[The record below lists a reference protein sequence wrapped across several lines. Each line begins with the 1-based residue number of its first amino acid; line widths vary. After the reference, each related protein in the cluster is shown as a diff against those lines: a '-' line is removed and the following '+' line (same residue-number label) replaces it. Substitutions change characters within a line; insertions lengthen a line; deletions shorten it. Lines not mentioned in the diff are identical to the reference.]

1 MNKRRSKSA
10 EASTLR
16 PSTLS
21 HPSATQL
28 PSLRRRSSRR
38 RNPTRP
44 SSEPSTCK
52 LPPIV
57 DGNAKLKQ
65 DLNDYRKN
73 LEKRNL
79 IRLTTSREIER
90 ADSSSD
96 SSSASPLT
104 SPRDV
109 VVFKEEK
116 SVVEEE
122 EEEQSP
128 LFMTQDIS
136 AISSPPCSKE
146 ENESVRKQIEEI
158 DRRLSELSSATPSKE
173 TDGNEASQ
181 RT

>member
-16 PSTLS
+16 SS
-21 HPSATQL
+21 HTTTL
-28 PSLRRRSSRR
+28 PSLCRRHRGASRR
-38 RNPTRP
+38 KRTRP
-44 SSEPSTCK
+44 SSEPPSSCK
-52 LPPIV
+52 LPPIVVV

-65 DLNDYRKN
+65 DLNDYLKN

-79 IRLTTSREIER
+79 IRVTTSREIER
-90 ADSSSD
+90 ADSSSESSE
-96 SSSASPLT
+96 SSST

-116 SVVEEE
+116 SEEE

-136 AISSPPCSKE
+136 AISSPCSKE

>member
-21 HPSATQL
+21 RPSATQL

-38 RNPTRP
+38 RNQTRP

-65 DLNDYRKN
+65 DLNDYLKN

-90 ADSSSD
+90 ADSSSE
-96 SSSASPLT
+96 SSSSSPLT

-116 SVVEEE
+116 SVEE

-173 TDGNEASQ
+173 TNKNEASQ

>member
-1 MNKRRSKSA
+1 
-10 EASTLR
+10 
-16 PSTLS
+16 
-21 HPSATQL
+21 
-28 PSLRRRSSRR
+28 
-38 RNPTRP
+38 
-44 SSEPSTCK
+44 
-52 LPPIV
+52 
-57 DGNAKLKQ
+57 
-65 DLNDYRKN
+65 LNDYLKN

-79 IRLTTSREIER
+79 IRVTTSREIER
-90 ADSSSD
+90 ADSSSESSE
-96 SSSASPLT
+96 SSST

-116 SVVEEE
+116 SEEE

-136 AISSPPCSKE
+136 AISSPCSKE

>member
-16 PSTLS
+16 SS
-21 HPSATQL
+21 HTTTL
-28 PSLRRRSSRR
+28 PSLCRRHRSASRR
-38 RNPTRP
+38 KRTRP
-44 SSEPSTCK
+44 SSEPPSSCK
-52 LPPIV
+52 LPPIVVV

-65 DLNDYRKN
+65 DLNDYLKN

-79 IRLTTSREIER
+79 IRVTTSREIER
-90 ADSSSD
+90 ADSSSESSE
-96 SSSASPLT
+96 SSST

-116 SVVEEE
+116 SEEE

-136 AISSPPCSKE
+136 AISSPCSKE

>member
-16 PSTLS
+16 SS
-21 HPSATQL
+21 HTTTL
-28 PSLRRRSSRR
+28 PSLCRRHRSASRR
-38 RNPTRP
+38 KRTRP
-44 SSEPSTCK
+44 SSEPPSSCK
-52 LPPIV
+52 LPPIVVV

-65 DLNDYRKN
+65 DLNDYLKN

-90 ADSSSD
+90 ADSSSE
-96 SSSASPLT
+96 SSSSSSPLT

-136 AISSPPCSKE
+136 AISSPCSKE

>member
-38 RNPTRP
+38 RNQTRP

-65 DLNDYRKN
+65 DLNDYLKN

-90 ADSSSD
+90 ADSSSESF
-96 SSSASPLT
+96 SSSSPLT

-116 SVVEEE
+116 SVEE

-173 TDGNEASQ
+173 TNKNEASQ

>member
-16 PSTLS
+16 SS
-21 HPSATQL
+21 HTTTL
-28 PSLRRRSSRR
+28 PSLCRRHRSTSRR
-38 RNPTRP
+38 KRTRP
-44 SSEPSTCK
+44 SSEPPSSCK

-57 DGNAKLKQ
+57 VVDGNVKLKQ
-65 DLNDYRKN
+65 DLNDYLKN

-79 IRLTTSREIER
+79 IRVTTSREIER
-90 ADSSSD
+90 ADSSSESSE
-96 SSSASPLT
+96 SSST

-116 SVVEEE
+116 SEEE

-136 AISSPPCSKE
+136 AISSPCSKE